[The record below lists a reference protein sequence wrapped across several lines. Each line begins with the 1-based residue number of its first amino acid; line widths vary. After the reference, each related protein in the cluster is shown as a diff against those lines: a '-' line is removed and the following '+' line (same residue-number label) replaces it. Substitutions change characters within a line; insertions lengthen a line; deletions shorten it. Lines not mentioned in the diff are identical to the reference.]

1 MYLKY
6 KKIYINRKSNI
17 KILYNV
23 DRKINNKIK

>member
-6 KKIYINRKSNI
+6 KKIYINRKSKI